1 MMQVTILTVG
11 KLKEAFYI
19 QGVEEYSKRLKG
31 YCKCQIIQLKEEA
44 LSQNPSQK
52 EILQALEKEASRIQE
67 KIPPRATV
75 IPLCV
80 EGTLISSEEMSSLLA
95 DCQHQGSGQIVF
107 LIGGSYGLSDSIKQ
121 QGKKSISMSK
131 MTFPHH
137 LARVMLLEQI
147 YRGFKIQEGS
157 SYHK

>member
-1 MMQVTILTVG
+1 M
-11 KLKEAFYI
+11 
-19 QGVEEYSKRLKG
+19 KRLKG
-31 YCKCQIIQLKEEA
+31 YCKCEIIQLKEEA
-44 LSQNPSQK
+44 LGQNPSQK
-52 EILQALEKEASRIQE
+52 EILQGLEKEALHIQE

-80 EGTLISSEEMSSLLA
+80 EGSLISSEEMSTLLA
-95 DCQHQGSGQIVF
+95 DCQHNGSGQIVF
-107 LIGGSYGLSDSIKQ
+107 LIGSSYGLADSVKAL
-121 QGKKSISMSK
+121 GKKRVSMSK